1 MLWFWGFFFFQWWLE
16 EWTFFLNKDVCFF
29 FFFKSLPCLFILGQ
43 QCTMLLYGL
52 FCYREVAFQRT
63 RLEELLGASGV
74 AISANRP
81 QVESL
86 SQGISF
92 PSVPVNGSSGSPA
105 EAPFPYVLI
114 SPLSHLCCHDSTSS
128 SVTLEFARA
137 QETWI
142 PNVLKQG
149 F

>member
-1 MLWFWGFFFFQWWLE
+1 MLWFWGFFFQWWLE
-16 EWTFFLNKDVCFF
+16 EWTFFLNKDVWFFSFLNHFPAYLFWGSSVQCCFMVCF
-29 FFFKSLPCLFILGQ
+29 AIE
-43 QCTMLLYGL
+43 
-52 FCYREVAFQRT
+52 RWHFQRT

>member
-1 MLWFWGFFFFQWWLE
+1 MLWFWGFFFPVMARRMNI
-16 EWTFFLNKDVCFF
+16 FLKQGCSVF

-137 QETWI
+137 QET
-142 PNVLKQG
+142 
-149 F
+149 